1 MGAIKYMINLDNR
14 LQTIY
19 DMVRNNSKIIDV
31 GADHGYLISK
41 LIIDKKCPIG
51 KCIDI
56 SLKCL
61 KKAEKLAKYY
71 NLEDK
76 IKFSLS
82 DGLSDV
88 DENEV
93 DDIVISGMGSELII
107 KIIND
112 CKWLK
117 KISNKYLILQPMIK
131 PWLLREYLYNNG
143 FKIINEKAV
152 ISNGKFYIIIKAL
165 FCGEYK
171 KYKNIDIF
179 IGSLLNQPD
188 DDNIKYLKFLSKKFN
203 KISDKILSGSK
214 NLKRYNYY
222 KEISE
227 QINNLI
233 KN

>member
-93 DDIVISGMGSELII
+93 DDIVCKPTAYFSWENGSNPITGAG
-107 KIIND
+107 KSVNV
-112 CKWLK
+112 
-117 KISNKYLILQPMIK
+117 SNL
-131 PWLLREYLYNNG
+131 
-143 FKIINEKAV
+143 
-152 ISNGKFYIIIKAL
+152 
-165 FCGEYK
+165 
-171 KYKNIDIF
+171 
-179 IGSLLNQPD
+179 
-188 DDNIKYLKFLSKKFN
+188 
-203 KISDKILSGSK
+203 
-214 NLKRYNYY
+214 
-222 KEISE
+222 
-227 QINNLI
+227 
-233 KN
+233 